1 MRTCGAACALDTMA
15 DEKDVQSHH
24 VHDDLA
30 AAPKMQILYEDLR
43 VTATT
48 TGKDKET
55 VSKDILKGISGVIQ
69 PGRLTAVM
77 GSSGAGKTTF
87 LNVLVSIGMVTRTQ
101 PLSQQLPVRHLVQR
115 KQLESLHDKPS
126 LVMLITA

>member
-1 MRTCGAACALDTMA
+1 MA
-15 DEKDVQSHH
+15 DKKVVEHH
-24 VHDDLA
+24 HGHDDLA

-48 TGKDKET
+48 TTGKDKNP
-55 VSKDILKGISGVIQ
+55 VSKDILKGISGVVQ

-87 LNVLVSIGMVTRTQ
+87 LNVLVSIGMGTPTYLLSTRVCLHHCVHG
-101 PLSQQLPVRHLVQR
+101 LSH
-115 KQLESLHDKPS
+115 
-126 LVMLITA
+126 